1 MITSR
6 LLVLLFSLTLL
17 TGVGTA
23 STITVQSFDTEI
35 QQTRY
40 NRLIYDL
47 RCPVCQGQSI
57 GESNAGLAKDLRDR
71 VRSMI
76 LAGQSDDQIAAY
88 MVSRYGEFVLYEPP
102 VRPATYLLWVIPFL
116 VALIGFGFTVIA
128 IKKRGRR
135 SLNNLQTASR
145 ADETKRADE
154 LLSSIKPNSPI
165 DERDIT

>member
-116 VALIGFGFTVIA
+116 VALIGFGVTVIA

-135 SLNNLQTASR
+135 SLNNLQAASR

>member
-6 LLVLLFSLTLL
+6 LQVLLFSLTLL

-88 MVSRYGEFVLYEPP
+88 MVSP
-102 VRPATYLLWVIPFL
+102 
-116 VALIGFGFTVIA
+116 
-128 IKKRGRR
+128 
-135 SLNNLQTASR
+135 
-145 ADETKRADE
+145 
-154 LLSSIKPNSPI
+154 
-165 DERDIT
+165 

>member
-6 LLVLLFSLTLL
+6 LQVLLFSLTLL

-116 VALIGFGFTVIA
+116 VALIGFGVTVIA

-135 SLNNLQTASR
+135 SLNNLQAASR